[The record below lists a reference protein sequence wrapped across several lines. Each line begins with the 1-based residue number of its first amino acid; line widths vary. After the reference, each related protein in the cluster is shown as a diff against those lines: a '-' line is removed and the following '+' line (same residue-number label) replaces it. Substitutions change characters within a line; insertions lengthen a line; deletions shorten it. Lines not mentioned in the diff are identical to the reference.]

1 MTPRITQQANSAPDD
16 TVPALGGETASKL
29 PVTPRTA
36 GRRGWLEEAKEAL
49 LELFLPARCAH
60 CGGFGELLCDECAAT
75 LAPLADICDRCGSA
89 EGAGLSV
96 PYCGECVAAGFAF
109 QAARSAF
116 VYRDA
121 ARSLV
126 VGLKGAG
133 LRSLAP
139 LMTELAW
146 PACTEVLDMAASGG
160 SQPDGGRPGPIPPG
174 PASHGGNP
182 PGATQ
187 PGGNPLGATQPIP
200 ERSVLFTWVP
210 AHGSVQRR
218 RGYNQAEV
226 LARRLART
234 AECEARALVRK
245 TVRTGHQQSLDR
257 RGRRENLKGAFA
269 AASGRPPDE
278 TKAVILVDD
287 VYTTGATANEVSA
300 VIKGSFGLPVYV
312 LTFCRTPGAGS
323 IARD

>member
-1 MTPRITQQANSAPDD
+1 VTPRITQQANSAPDD

-29 PVTPRTA
+29 PITSRTA

-49 LELFLPARCAH
+49 LEFFLPARCAH
-60 CGGFGELLCDECAAT
+60 CGDFGELLCDECIAT
-75 LAPLADICDRCGSA
+75 LVPLADRCDRCGSP

-109 QAARSAF
+109 RAARSAF

-126 VGLKGAG
+126 LGLKGAG
-133 LRSLAP
+133 LRALAP

-146 PACTEVLDMAASGG
+146 PACAEVLEMAASGG
-160 SQPDGGRPGPIPPG
+160 SHGSRPRS
-174 PASHGGNP
+174 A
-182 PGATQ
+182 
-187 PGGNPLGATQPIP
+187 
-200 ERSVLFTWVP
+200 RSVLFTWVP

-226 LARRLART
+226 LARRLARM
-234 AECEARALVRK
+234 AGCEARALVRK
-245 TVRTGHQQSLDR
+245 AARTGHQQSLDR

-269 AASGRPPDE
+269 AAPSAPPEE

-287 VYTTGATANEVSA
+287 VYTTGATAHEVSA
-300 VIKGSFGLPVYV
+300 VIEGSFGLPVYV
-312 LTFCRTPGAGS
+312 LTFCRTPGGGS
-323 IARD
+323 VIRD

>member
-1 MTPRITQQANSAPDD
+1 MQQANSAPADAA
-16 TVPALGGETASKL
+16 PALGRGTASKL

-75 LAPLADICDRCGSA
+75 LAPLADVCVRCGSA

-139 LMTELAW
+139 LMAELAW
-146 PACTEVLDMAASGG
+146 PACTEVLDMAVSGG
-160 SQPDGGRPGPIPPG
+160 RRPDGGRPGPTPPG
-174 PASHGGNP
+174 STSR
-182 PGATQ
+182 GAT
-187 PGGNPLGATQPIP
+187 PLGGTQPMP

-269 AASGRPPDE
+269 PAPGTLPDE